1 MLKNFLKLLQIIDSS
16 IISIDVIA
24 VTEAGISDSISGL
37 FQIPGY
43 SMYPQLRN
51 NKKGGGIILYSK
63 SHLKFTPFINKTF
76 TFENVTGTLKTC
88 SNECAALCVV
98 YKPPRTNK
106 TIFTVELQKHLND
119 SALHNNNLLILLG
132 DTNIDLKLNT
142 PFRNSY
148 FDMLSALG
156 LMCGISDYTR
166 IEKRKDTITKSC
178 LDHIFTRCHT
188 LEPYTAAV
196 DTVLADHR
204 VTLICFDGPSVP
216 HIQRAQKM
224 KPVINK
230 NILIKDLKTANWAQT
245 NKMNEPD
252 AIYDFIK
259 DAFDQALKKSTH
271 IIKFRRKKRSDLP
284 WINNNLINLCTKRD
298 ELHGLWR
305 KDTNNHQNRLL
316 YIKARNKTN
325 KAIEYSRNKY
335 YKNLITDNYSN
346 PKKLWK
352 IINTICGRV
361 SSSID
366 QSIIDAFGS
375 ANITT
380 SEIAN
385 KFADEFDSSVKKI
398 LPNCNSDLLNNK
410 FPSELESDS
419 SMLPKKATYHKIKK
433 LLSKLN
439 SRKSNGLDNIK
450 VKDIQSISDNIT
462 IALVN
467 LINTSIQTGK
477 YPDKL
482 KQGCVRPIFKKG
494 KKTNPGDYRP
504 ITLLSSIDKI
514 VERFISDQIHSFYAD
529 NHIIN
534 ESQYGFQPKKS
545 APSLLSKFT
554 DDINSALNAKKNVLA
569 LFIDFSRAFDTLDHK
584 KLLKSLSY
592 TGIRGPLLTWCNDY
606 LTNRS
611 YRVKVGDDLSEP
623 IEITQGTAQGSVLG
637 PLHFLA
643 YVNNMSHFSN
653 ECQLYQFADD
663 TCLISADHNI
673 DVALNNLQED
683 FNNISKWCHDA
694 GLVLNSI
701 KTKLINIRSPY
712 LKSAETVP
720 KLIAHTHACM
730 HDNRDMCDCPH
741 IEVVKSHTYLG
752 LVIDNRFNW
761 GAHVQR
767 VCDKLRALL
776 ANFYVIKNRIPHK
789 TKILI
794 YKSFCESTINYGLTS
809 YGRTFKTYLDSI
821 FKLQVR
827 LLKLIVPTKIKNS
840 SKNDETKL
848 FKYCQTLPV
857 YTNVNFMLLKEQFF
871 NTNIQ
876 QEINH
881 PVQTRRV
888 TQKKLV
894 TTRANNSY
902 GERTSSYLVP
912 RLINNL
918 PTDTRQS
925 LTHSN
930 IRIKLKKYFM
940 STLE

>member
-1 MLKNFLKLLQIIDSS
+1 MLKNFIKLLQIIESS
-16 IISIDVIA
+16 TISIDLLA
-24 VTEAGISDSISGL
+24 VTEVAISDSISGL
-37 FQIPGY
+37 FTIPGY
-43 SMYPQLRN
+43 VMYPQLRS
-51 NKKGGGIILYSK
+51 NKKGGGIILYTK
-63 SHLKFTPFINKTF
+63 NYLKFTPIIKKTS
-76 TFENVTGTLKTC
+76 TFENITGTLKT
-88 SNECAALCVV
+88 SSSECAAICVV

-106 TIFTVELQKHLND
+106 TIFTMELHKHLHD
-119 SALHNNNLLILLG
+119 STLHNYNFLILLG

-166 IEKRKDTITKSC
+166 IEKRKDIVTKSC
-178 LDHIFTRCHT
+178 IDHIFTRCHT

-204 VTLICFDGPSVP
+204 VTMICFAGPPVS
-216 HIQRAQKM
+216 HIQDVQKT
-224 KPVINK
+224 KPVIDRNV
-230 NILIKDLKTANWAQT
+230 LIKNLKTANWAQT
-245 NKMNEPD
+245 NEMDEPED
-252 AIYDFIK
+252 IYKFIK
-259 DAFDQALKKSTH
+259 DTFDQALKKSSH
-271 IIKFRRKKRSDLP
+271 MINFRQKKRSHAP

-298 ELHGLWR
+298 ELHALWR

-316 YIKARNKTN
+316 YIKTRNKSN
-325 KAIEYSRNKY
+325 KAIEYCRNKY
-335 YKNLITDNYSN
+335 YKNQIINNYSN
-346 PKKLWK
+346 PKNLWK
-352 IINTICGRV
+352 IINTICGRI

-366 QSIIDAFGS
+366 QSIIDAFSS
-375 ANITT
+375 ANITI

-398 LPNCNSDLLNNK
+398 LPNCNNDLLK
-410 FPSELESDS
+410 IQPSSEYESNL
-419 SMLPKKATYHKIKK
+419 SMRFKKATNLKIKT
-433 LLSKLN
+433 LITKLN
-439 SRKSNGLDNIK
+439 NRKSNGLDNIK

-514 VERFISDQIHSFYAD
+514 VERFISDQIHSFYAK
-529 NHIIN
+529 NNIIN
-534 ESQYGFQPKKS
+534 ETQYGFQPKKS
-545 APSLLSKFT
+545 ATSLLSKFT
-554 DDINSALNAKKNVLA
+554 DDINSALNEKKNVLV

-584 KLLKSLSY
+584 KLLKSLSF
-592 TGIRGPLLTWCNDY
+592 TGIRGPLLTWCHDY

-611 YRVKVGDDLSEP
+611 YRVRVGDELSES

-653 ECQLYQFADD
+653 NCLLYQFADD
-663 TCLISADHNI
+663 TCLLSSDHNI
-673 DVALNNLQED
+673 DVALNKLQED
-683 FNNISKWCHDA
+683 FNNISKWCHDT

-712 LKSAETVP
+712 LKSAEIVP
-720 KLIAHTHACM
+720 KLIAHTHACL
-730 HDNRDMCDCPH
+730 HDSRDTCDCPQ
-741 IEVVKSHTYLG
+741 IEIVKAHTYLG
-752 LVIDNRFNW
+752 LVIDNRFSW
-761 GAHVQR
+761 GPHIQR

-776 ANFYVIKNRIPHK
+776 ANFYVIKNRIPQK
-789 TKILI
+789 TRILL

-821 FKLQVR
+821 LKLQVQ
-827 LLKLIVPTKIKNS
+827 LLKLIVPFKIKNS
-840 SKNDETKL
+840 FKNDEGKL
-848 FKYCQTLPV
+848 FEYCQTLPIH
-857 YTNVNFMLLKEQFF
+857 TNVNYMLLKEQFF
-871 NTNIQ
+871 NAKLQ

-881 PVQTRRV
+881 PVQTRRI

-894 TTRANNSY
+894 TTRANNFY

-912 RLINNL
+912 RLVNNL
-918 PTDTRQS
+918 PTVTRQS
-925 LTHSN
+925 LTQLN
-930 IRIKLKKYFM
+930 IKIKLKNYFLAM
-940 STLE
+940 L